1 MNVAE
6 TMTAIEISSPGG
18 PEVLKPV
25 TRPVPEPKAGEV
37 LIEVAAAGINRPDVF
52 QRKGHYD
59 PPPGAPDI
67 PGLEIAGRIV
77 KVASDVTAFKV
88 GDQVCALVA
97 GGGYA
102 EFCTAPAPQCL
113 PVPAGLSMVEAA
125 ALPETFFTVWSNV
138 FDRGNLKSGESL
150 LVHGGSSGIGTT
162 AIQLG
167 RAFGARVFTTAGSA
181 EKCDAC
187 VKLGAERA
195 INYRDEDF
203 VEAVKAATDGRG
215 VDVVLD
221 MVGGDYIPRS
231 LSVMAADGRH
241 VSIAF
246 LRGSKTT
253 LDFNAIMR
261 KRLTLTG
268 STLRPRPVADKAAI
282 ADKLKAQVWPKIA
295 EGAIRPVIYKALPL
309 AEAAAA
315 HALME
320 SSEHIG
326 KIVLVVRDA

>member
-1 MNVAE
+1 VAE

-18 PEVLKPV
+18 PEVLKPG
-25 TRPVPEPKAGEV
+25 TRPMPELKAGEV

-52 QRKGHYD
+52 QRMGRYD

-67 PGLEIAGRIV
+67 PGLEVAGRIV
-77 KVASDVTAFKV
+77 KAAGDVTGFKV

-102 EFCTAPAPQCL
+102 EFCTAPAAQCL

-138 FDRGNLKSGESL
+138 FDRGQLQPGESL

-181 EKCDAC
+181 EKCGAC
-187 VKLGAERA
+187 LNLGAERA

-203 VEAVKAATDGRG
+203 VEVVKAATEGRG

-246 LRGSKTT
+246 LRGSKSTI
-253 LDFNAIMR
+253 DFNAVMR

-268 STLRPRPVADKAAI
+268 STLRPRPIADKAAI
-282 ADKLKAQVWPKIA
+282 AEKLKAQVWPKIA
-295 EGAIRPVIYKALPL
+295 EGAIRPLVYKTFPL

-326 KIVLVVRDA
+326 KIVLVVRES